1 MSNDLILTDVAA
13 SYGRASVLDGL
24 SLTIAAGEFVS
35 LLGASGCGKTTT
47 LRVVSGFLPADRG
60 TVTLGGRDLT
70 RVPPNRRDIGLV
82 FQTYALFPHMTVTDN
97 VAFGLRQRGVAAAE
111 VARRVGRMLERVGLH
126 GFADRFSVNLSG
138 GQRQRV
144 APAGP
149 PSDRPC

>member
-82 FQTYALFPHMTVTDN
+82 FRPTPVPAHDVHRQCR
-97 VAFGLRQRGVAAAE
+97 LRPGASAVSRTA
-111 VARRVGRMLERVGLH
+111 
-126 GFADRFSVNLSG
+126 
-138 GQRQRV
+138 
-144 APAGP
+144 
-149 PSDRPC
+149 

>member
-1 MSNDLILTDVAA
+1 M
-13 SYGRASVLDGL
+13 
-24 SLTIAAGEFVS
+24 
-35 LLGASGCGKTTT
+35 
-47 LRVVSGFLPADRG
+47 
-60 TVTLGGRDLT
+60 
-70 RVPPNRRDIGLV
+70 PPNRRDIGLV
-82 FQTYALFPHMTVTDN
+82 FQTYALFPHIRSPTMSPSACASAV
-97 VAFGLRQRGVAAAE
+97 FAAAE